1 MPSIVYKSLLDLTPI
16 EPRYQ
21 YHINEPLKL
30 VYKNYLNGLTQYSLE
45 GTKIYQDI
53 AFNKDT
59 CVILTTAVELQ
70 SFFNTES
77 TVKQPPQSILLQPR
91 DSTIYYIKH
100 DTDTNT
106 FRLTLTS
113 ASTFFIQPLSDS
125 NLVKLYVNSKPLQ
138 IRNYYPYEVFLSNET
153 IDKQEKKLQQFDMVL
168 NEGVIMFRVLTDSGY
183 RYVSLNNDNVLRA
196 VGLVFNESI
205 VNDYIFK
212 CIPVSVPQ
220 TSYGFIPTNNWVT
233 YYLDIETKINN
244 KTTDIN
250 KDFKDPQTHFLID
263 FPYKKAAEYGI
274 ANLNIANLKTGVTP
288 TGGPAPID
296 NSYTKQVVTTN

>member
-16 EPRYQ
+16 EPRYE
-21 YHINEPLKL
+21 YYANEPLKL
-30 VYKNYLNGLTQYSLE
+30 VYKSYLNGLTQYSLE

-59 CVILTTAVELQ
+59 CVILTSAVNLQ
-70 SFFNTES
+70 TFFNTET

-91 DSTIYYIKH
+91 NSTIYYVKH
-100 DTDTNT
+100 DTSTNT

-113 ASTFFIQPLSDS
+113 ASTFFIQPLPNS
-125 NLVKLYVNSKPLQ
+125 NFVKLYVNSKPIQ
-138 IRNYYPYEVFLSNET
+138 VQNFYPYEVFLSNET
-153 IDKQEKKLQQFDMVL
+153 IDEQEKIRQQFDMVL
-168 NEGVIMFRVLTDSGY
+168 HEDVIMFRTLTDSGY
-183 RYVSLNNDNVLRA
+183 RYLSLNNDNVLRA
-196 VGLVFNESI
+196 VGLMFNESI
-205 VNDYIFK
+205 VNDYVFK
-212 CIPVSVPQ
+212 CVPVSIP
-220 TSYGFIPTNNWVT
+220 SSNRGFIPTNNWVT

-250 KDFKDPQTHFLID
+250 KDFKNTETHFLIN
-263 FPYKKAAEYGI
+263 FPYKKATELGV
-274 ANLNIANLKTGVTP
+274 ANLNIANLKTGLTP